1 MLSYLI
7 EIEDE
12 NHTSTCIAETGRALG
27 LAPSG
32 ITWEDKFSSVF
43 IESSNNE
50 LKIVK
55 NAESRSE
62 IHPIL
67 ERNGRTLELRDD
79 KAIPLLPK
87 DSVLLGKQRFQIRN
101 VFYTLSD
108 KVSRVVKDLHG
119 SSASRMIATAAIL
132 LAFCSGCKNTSEIDV
147 EPMAGDV
154 DVSSPLEECMAPQ
167 PTREEME
174 KCCQALENE
183 TDKQFC
189 LEHLSHVF
197 LSDEKAGENPA
208 DTDGSQPQ
216 IEKVSEPQPVPAD
229 EPTGKMAVDENPADT
244 EESQPQIQKV
254 PDPKP
259 VPANK
264 PTGAIVEIPAAANES
279 QPQIEK
285 VPEPKPVPADRPMGK
300 VAVKPTAPDEAQ
312 PQIKKV
318 PDPTPVPDLPPMGMP
333 VPPKP
338 ENRI

>member
-43 IESSNNE
+43 IESANNE

-55 NAESRSE
+55 NAESHSE

-67 ERNGRTLELRDD
+67 ERNGRTLELWDD

-132 LAFCSGCKNTSEIDV
+132 LAFCSGCKNTTEIDV

-154 DVSSPLEECMAPQ
+154 DVSSPLEECMAHQ

-208 DTDGSQPQ
+208 DTDG
-216 IEKVSEPQPVPAD
+216 
-229 EPTGKMAVDENPADT
+229 
-244 EESQPQIQKV
+244 
-254 PDPKP
+254 
-259 VPANK
+259 
-264 PTGAIVEIPAAANES
+264 S

-338 ENRI
+338 EN